1 MLDWAWLSLTLV
13 DDAGMIPIHAAHF
26 GDHRTTDV
34 VSCAYAPQP
43 GVTEGWI
50 GEVYVNVQRAME
62 EGEQRQGGPAAEFAL
77 YVAHGLDHLSGATDD
92 TEARRRTMLRREEAW
107 IRDFPVNDLLGPA
120 KD

>member
-1 MLDWAWLSLTLV
+1 M
-13 DDAGMIPIHAAHF
+13 
-26 GDHRTTDV
+26 

-62 EGEQRQGGPAAEFAL
+62 EGGQRPGGPAAELAL

-107 IRDFPVNDLLGPA
+107 IRDFPVNGLMGPA